1 MNSLSDTEIAD
12 LFRMVGIVVFFLCA
26 YPMYRMILEDMPNP
40 RDAQS
45 DVLIDKMKRLR
56 REIGQAEHEL
66 NMLNVE
72 LWVEQNQEAVL
83 SELSAD
89 NDDEPDPQ
97 DAMLWNEKIVEL
109 RARINGFRDR
119 ANSLD
124 KRMNS
129 R

>member
-1 MNSLSDTEIAD
+1 
-12 LFRMVGIVVFFLCA
+12 MVGIVVFFLCA